1 MSSFFSGSLNPRN
14 IVDTVK
20 YKKKFNKEHPN
31 YFKPSGLLTFCG
43 GQGTG
48 KTLSAVQYIT
58 KVLKKYPKAVLVT
71 NVEIKG
77 ITNNVVYYTNLQ
89 ELINMFD
96 IVKNGEYGVIYF
108 VDEIQVLF
116 NALMRRNMD
125 VRTLE
130 AISQQRK
137 QRKHIVGT
145 AQVFMRIDKTFREQM
160 EYVVFC
166 RKVFGVVQVNQFV
179 DAQKSTEVDGI
190 LKYDV
195 ERSYI
200 WFHSPKLYELYDTSK
215 VISAYRKEF
224 ENNVFDF
231 SALKNQLEQAKKD
244 EEEAKKNGIRFTVS
258 H

>member
-1 MSSFFSGSLNPRN
+1 MSSFLSGSLNPRN

-20 YKKKFNKEHPN
+20 YKKKFNREHPN

-77 ITNNVVYYTNLQ
+77 IINNVVYYTNLQ

-108 VDEIQVLF
+108 VDEI
-116 NALMRRNMD
+116 
-125 VRTLE
+125 
-130 AISQQRK
+130 
-137 QRKHIVGT
+137 RKHIVGT

-166 RKVFGVVQVNQFV
+166 RKVFGVVQVNQLV